1 MKNTAVQVDVPYKHA
16 NGFIYIMYSRYF
28 SDTIVS
34 SEAEL
39 KQIISYYYSYQSA
52 AECVVVL
59 VGDGGVGEV
68 DRRVRD
74 ARSLTH

>member
-1 MKNTAVQVDVPYKHA
+1 MASYTLCIH
-16 NGFIYIMYSRYF
+16 
-28 SDTIVS
+28 DTS
-34 SEAEL
+34 ATLSCPARQKL
-39 KQIISYYYSYQSA
+39 KQTIAYYYSYQSA